1 MTADD
6 PSGLAKAVVAKGLSV
21 REIERLR
28 ETHMR
33 YQRGYDE
40 ARIASQVSAAVSRGE
55 GGDLGWVTPG
65 EMVPEFEQVMD
76 QLGNGQISEPVQSRF
91 GWHLIQVLAR
101 REHDDTAEFRRNRA
115 RESIRQR
122 KTDEELEIWLRRLR
136 DESYV
141 EYIVDES

>member
-1 MTADD
+1 MRQLRDRIEQGEDFATLARAQSQD
-6 PSGLAKAVVAKGLSV
+6 PGS
-21 REIERLR
+21 
-28 ETHMR
+28 
-33 YQRGYDE
+33 
-40 ARIASQVSAAVSRGE
+40 ASE

-65 EMVPEFEQVMD
+65 QMVPEFEQAMD
-76 QLGNGQISEPVQSRF
+76 QLGIGETSQPVESRF

-101 REHDDTAEFRRNRA
+101 REHDDTAEYRRNRA

-122 KTDEELEIWLRRLR
+122 KTEEELEIWLRRLR

>member
-1 MTADD
+1 
-6 PSGLAKAVVAKGLSV
+6 L
-21 REIERLR
+21 RQLR
-28 ETHMR
+28 ERIEHGEDFATL
-33 YQRGYDE
+33 
-40 ARIASQVSAAVSRGE
+40 ARSHSQDPGSASE

-65 EMVPEFEQVMD
+65 EMVPEFEQAMD
-76 QLGNGQISEPVQSRF
+76 QLANGQISEPVQSRF
-91 GWHLIQVLAR
+91 GWHLIQVLER
-101 REHDDTAEFRRNRA
+101 REHDDTAEYRRNRA

>member
-1 MTADD
+1 M
-6 PSGLAKAVVAKGLSV
+6 
-21 REIERLR
+21 RQLR
-28 ETHMR
+28 ERVEQGEDFATL
-33 YQRGYDE
+33 
-40 ARIASQVSAAVSRGE
+40 ARSHSQDPGSA
-55 GGDLGWVTPG
+55 
-65 EMVPEFEQVMD
+65 
-76 QLGNGQISEPVQSRF
+76 SEPVQSRF

-101 REHDDTAEFRRNRA
+101 REHDDTAEYRRNRA